1 MQRQSEHNPH
11 PRGPEYQKEIEP
23 MKNLIL
29 ILSILVLNSC
39 AAWPWTKTAYDQ
51 WRETC
56 GKALASRVEVQNE
69 SKARNVSVGDFAEAL
84 CELSDVVAPFVRN
97 KAWATSSQNPTEE
110 SIQAARK
117 IGAIQ

>member
-1 MQRQSEHNPH
+1 
-11 PRGPEYQKEIEP
+11 

-29 ILSILVLNSC
+29 ILSILLLNSC

-56 GKALASRVEVQNE
+56 GKALESRVEVQNE
-69 SKARNVSVGDFAEAL
+69 SRARNISVGDFAEAL

-97 KAWATSSQNPTEE
+97 KAWETKSTNPTEE
-110 SIQAARK
+110 AIGAARAL
-117 IGAIQ
+117 GAIQ